1 MEASSGRRLAGPDS
15 GQDWAGTSDQ
25 GRARGWRVAQGG
37 RGGRGGARWLA
48 GWIGDAE
55 RKKTKKNA
63 SLSFSIHALLLDPA
77 SPRTRA
83 CCLLWALPTPSSSAQ
98 EQRSSLA
105 GAASPARRAPLRR
118 AALILRERLPP
129 RRTPPRRPRLS
140 TLPAPP
146 LPFPERHLT
155 PCCTPARAP
164 PRAPSPRRAA
174 SSCSASPPPAAPGRR
189 RLFPSPTSASLF
201 PCSPLLRPPR
211 RSASPARSPP
221 ASSAAQRPCASS
233 PSPLLAV
240 SEPSSAQAQDSPQA
254 QDSQTEESLSR
265 SHERLLRRDD
275 YIDYVCDYLVYV
287 DYFFYITTP
296 HVSKS
301 AIPMTTT
308 TLVFFFQDSCSIPG
322 N

>member
-1 MEASSGRRLAGPDS
+1 MARFDPDLSTLARCHGSATDEGEELSAPP
-15 GQDWAGTSDQ
+15 A
-25 GRARGWRVAQGG
+25 ARVS
-37 RGGRGGARWLA
+37 
-48 GWIGDAE
+48 
-55 RKKTKKNA
+55 T
-63 SLSFSIHALLLDPA
+63 
-77 SPRTRA
+77 
-83 CCLLWALPTPSSSAQ
+83 
-98 EQRSSLA
+98 SLA

-254 QDSQTEESLSR
+254 QDTPPCACCRATVAAARCCVTAAPRVLRRVAAQVLLCAVKTEESLSR